1 MLASM
6 AWTMWFLY
14 GLDYAFAYAASMIH
28 LWATIRGKSF
38 PVTNSLSIVAHRCL
52 MEVSISQHIESPHSP
67 GQRSNHRA
75 AWYGL
80 CLGMTCPAHPQIP
93 RCVVHPRSGATL
105 TAIGERVY
113 LFGGQVRQDACALT
127 IPSSNWVV
135 PGVSLCQSHA
145 RSLETR
151 CTFPLQWN
159 SENAAAQLRFQSLEN
174 TLNVYS
180 CCPKP

>member
-1 MLASM
+1 VV
-6 AWTMWFLY
+6 WTERAL
-14 GLDYAFAYAASMIH
+14 
-28 LWATIRGKSF
+28 
-38 PVTNSLSIVAHRCL
+38 VTGNEIPRIVAHRCL
-52 MEVSISQHIESPHSP
+52 IEESISQHIESPHSP

-80 CLGMTCPAHPQIP
+80 CLGMTSPAHPQIP

-113 LFGGQVRQDACALT
+113 LFGGQVRQDACAMT
-127 IPSSNWVV
+127 IPSSSWVV
-135 PGVSLCQSHA
+135 PGVSLCQSHT

-159 SENAAAQLRFQSLEN
+159 SENAAAQLRFRILVTHIECIF
-174 TLNVYS
+174 LL
-180 CCPKP
+180 PKALIPSGHGQVRKPRVVNPTG